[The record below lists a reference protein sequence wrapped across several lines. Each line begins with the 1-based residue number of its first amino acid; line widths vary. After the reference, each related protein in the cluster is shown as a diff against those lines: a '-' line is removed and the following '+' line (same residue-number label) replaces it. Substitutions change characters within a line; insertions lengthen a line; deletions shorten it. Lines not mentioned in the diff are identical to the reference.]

1 VGGEHRKKQRMK
13 AYPPRREGLDALLAD
28 VKLMCDNCRL
38 YNMGNS
44 EYVGYADDV
53 ESCFRD
59 VAEAEWRKTTE
70 FIKGRRM

>member
-1 VGGEHRKKQRMK
+1 
-13 AYPPRREGLDALLAD
+13 
-28 VKLMCDNCRL
+28 MCDNCRL